1 MQKKLV
7 NILQK
12 RDWSGGSETLRE
24 KDSIRSLMSRIYVK
38 DGLMF
43 WRTVE
48 ALGVAAALVEE
59 QNKGYAAELIR
70 RYFWSLNDESGGT
83 AWNASEAIG
92 SIMAHNPKECGHFNW
107 QLANLSDDESL
118 QVGALWGLCHLAI
131 VLPQAV
137 DPVFEKVCPFLSAED
152 AELRGLA
159 VWIFSL
165 MENYA
170 LAEEKW
176 EIPEEQKKKL
186 EQDHSMIEIYIDG
199 ELLPFKVSELLKKE
213 VITFY
218 TKEFQQ
224 GDFTWSICVAS
235 SQKGLCWLSIGNP
248 ETEESELK
256 TWAKKQAPGALVL
269 PRMHPNSEVI
279 TQLAEYF
286 AGSRQEFT
294 IPIDSRGTPFQQ
306 KVWEELRRIPYGE
319 TRSYGEIAQ
328 NVGNPKGPRAV
339 GMANNKNPIG
349 IITPCHR
356 VVGKSG
362 DLVGY
367 ASGLDHKERLLS
379 LEASCRQE

>member
-1 MQKKLV
+1 MQKKLES
-7 NILQK
+7 ILLK
-12 RDWSGGSETLRE
+12 RDWSGGREILRE
-24 KDSIRSLMSRIYVK
+24 KDSIRGLMSRIYVK

-43 WRTVE
+43 WRAIE

-118 QVGALWGLCHLAI
+118 QVGVLWGLCNLAI
-131 VLPQAV
+131 VFPKAV
-137 DPVFEKVCPFLSAED
+137 DPVFEKVCPFLSVEN

-159 VWIFSL
+159 VWTFSL

-170 LAEEKW
+170 QAKEMW
-176 EIPEEQKKKL
+176 VIPEDLKKRL
-186 EQDHSMIEIYIDG
+186 EQDHSMLEIYIDG

-235 SQKGLCWLSIGNP
+235 SQRGLCWLSIGNP
-248 ETEESELK
+248 GTEESELRA
-256 TWAKKQAPGALVL
+256 WAKKQAPGALVL
-269 PRMHPNSEVI
+269 WGMHPNCEVI
-279 TQLAEYF
+279 TQLTEYF

-294 IPIDSRGTPFQQ
+294 IPIDSRGTPFQR

-319 TRSYGEIAQ
+319 TLSYGEVAR

-339 GMANNKNPIG
+339 GMANNRNPIG

-379 LEASCRQE
+379 LEASHCQE